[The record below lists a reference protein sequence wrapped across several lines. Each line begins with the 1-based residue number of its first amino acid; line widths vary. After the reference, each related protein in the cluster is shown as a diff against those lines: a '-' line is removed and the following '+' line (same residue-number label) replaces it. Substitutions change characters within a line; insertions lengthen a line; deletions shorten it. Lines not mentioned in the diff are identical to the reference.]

1 MMSESSSQVDQLA
14 VAAVE
19 PVGNGMVVGLGTG
32 RAASRGINALA
43 ERVSRE
49 QMDIT
54 CVATS
59 RRSAEL
65 AISLGLEVKPM
76 RDVPR
81 VDVLFDGV
89 DELGPGLAMTKGAG
103 GAMTREK
110 IVADAAD
117 LCIYLMDESKIVDHL
132 GQRYPL
138 PIEVLEFGLAST
150 SANLQRLGLTPRM
163 RTAHDRPDE
172 PYLTDEG
179 NLVLDCGYGQT
190 SRGNLQLLS
199 AAIDAISGVIGHG
212 LFVSQADVV
221 LIESADRQRVER
233 RERE

>member
-1 MMSESSSQVDQLA
+1 MSESSLQVDHLA

-19 PVGNGMVVGLGTG
+19 PIGNGMVVGLGTG
-32 RAASRGINALA
+32 RAASRGIHALA
-43 ERVSRE
+43 ERVARE
-49 QMDIT
+49 RLELT

-65 AISLGLEVKPM
+65 AISLGLRVEPM

-89 DELGPGLAMTKGAG
+89 DELEPGLAMTKGAG

-117 LCIYLMDESKIVDHL
+117 LCIYLMDESKVVQHL
-132 GQRYPL
+132 GERYPL
-138 PIEVLEFGLAST
+138 PIEVLEFGFAST
-150 SANLQRLGLTPRM
+150 SARLQRLGLAPLM
-163 RTAHDRPDE
+163 RPAANDSSE

-179 NLVLDCGYGQT
+179 NLVLDCDYGQA
-190 SRGNLQLLS
+190 SRGNLQMLS
-199 AAIDAISGVIGHG
+199 AAIDAISGVVGHG
-212 LFVSQADVV
+212 LFVSQADIV
-221 LIESADRQRVER
+221 LIESTDRQRVDR
-233 RERE
+233 HTRS